1 MMNNW
6 RRIQGSASPAIGRL
20 ALNPECVNKGGI
32 ASIVRLKEVPVLES
46 ELVLSPEAVTALEC
60 WRARPG
66 EIFTAVDPQQTCY
79 RVRLSAFAAK
89 GGTVIPFQRLPRS
102 AESRVAIHV
111 YQALPE
117 KERFE
122 LILQKLTEI
131 GVARIVPYTS
141 SRSATQEERDAGQKK
156 SHRWPDVVLRA
167 ARQCRRAMIPELSP
181 VLSWDAATY
190 EASRADLRLVLY
202 EGDASWTLREALENT
217 KPARA
222 SLLVGPEGGF
232 SPAEVEEARQMGFL
246 PVSVG
251 PRILRTE
258 TAAIVGAALLQY
270 ELGDLG

>member
-1 MMNNW
+1 L
-6 RRIQGSASPAIGRL
+6 SPA
-20 ALNPECVNKGGI
+20 CVNRGGLS
-32 ASIVRLKEVPVLES
+32 SIVRLEEVPPLEA
-46 ELVLSPEAVTALEC
+46 EIPLSPAAVAALTC
-60 WRARPG
+60 WQARAG
-66 EIFTAVDPQQTCY
+66 EIFTVVDPQQDCF
-79 RVRLSAFAAK
+79 RARLSALAAE
-89 GGTVIPFQRLPRS
+89 GGTAVPFQRLPRPV
-102 AESRVAIHV
+102 ESRVAIEV

-131 GVARIVPYTS
+131 GVDRIVPYTC
-141 SRSATQEERDAGQKK
+141 SRSTTPEERDAGQKK

-181 VLSWDAATY
+181 VLSWDGATY
-190 EASRADLRLVLY
+190 EASRADLKLMLF
-202 EGDASWTLREALENT
+202 EGDAPWTLREALEGE
-217 KPARA
+217 KPARIA
-222 SLLVGPEGGF
+222 LLVGPEGGF
-232 SPAEVEEARQMGFL
+232 APAEVEDARRMGFL